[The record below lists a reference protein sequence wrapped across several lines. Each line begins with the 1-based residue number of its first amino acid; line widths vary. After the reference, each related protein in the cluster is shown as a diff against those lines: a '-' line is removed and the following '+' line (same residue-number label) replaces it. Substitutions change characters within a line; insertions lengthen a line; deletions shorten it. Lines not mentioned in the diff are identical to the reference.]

1 MSNPQGKFTDAGEIG
16 AYVLAHAAGLLWGF
30 GVNPWIFRTLVA
42 KGYRDLMLPSV
53 ALSIAVAAV
62 VLLLFLFLRR
72 MMTGGTQAAASG
84 LPGAPAVPP
93 PPTPA
98 PLPVGAL
105 RPQAGPGAGSVLGIV
120 SIVCGVIG
128 LLPGFGLLAA
138 MIGIA
143 LGWVG
148 RRRALEEGDNRGAFL
163 CLVGL
168 VLASVM
174 LVVSGIYLLLVGGAM
189 LGITH
194 F

>member
-1 MSNPQGKFTDAGEIG
+1 MSNPLGKFTDAGEIG

-42 KGYRDLMLPSV
+42 KGYRDLMLPSIV
-53 ALSIAVAAV
+53 LSLAVAAV
-62 VLLLFLFLRR
+62 VLFLFLLLRR
-72 MMTGGTQAAASG
+72 MMTGGMQAAVSG

-98 PLPVGAL
+98 PV
-105 RPQAGPGAGSVLGIV
+105 PGAGWVLGIV

-148 RRRALEEGDNRGAFL
+148 RRRALQEGDNRGAFL

-168 VLASVM
+168 VLACVM
-174 LVVSGIYLLLVGGAM
+174 LVVSGVYLLVVGGAM
-189 LGITH
+189 LGIMH

>member
-42 KGYRDLMLPSV
+42 KGYRDLMLPSI
-53 ALSIAVAAV
+53 ALSIAIAAV
-62 VLLLFLFLRR
+62 VLLLFLVLRR
-72 MMTGGTQAAASG
+72 MMAGGLQVTAYSAPGVPAAT
-84 LPGAPAVPP
+84 
-93 PPTPA
+93 PTPA
-98 PLPVGAL
+98 PVPAGTPRLQAGVVGA
-105 RPQAGPGAGSVLGIV
+105 GWILGIV
-120 SIVCGVIG
+120 SILCGVIG
-128 LLPGFGLLAA
+128 LLPGFGLLAS

-163 CLVGL
+163 CRVGL
-168 VLASVM
+168 ILASVM
-174 LVVSGIYLLLVGGAM
+174 LVVSGLYLLLVGNAM

>member
-1 MSNPQGKFTDAGEIG
+1 MSNPQGKFTDGGEIG

-42 KGYRDLMLPSV
+42 KGYRDLMLPSI
-53 ALSIAVAAV
+53 ALSIAIAAV

-72 MMTGGTQAAASG
+72 IMTGGMQVQASS
-84 LPGAPAVPP
+84 LPGATAAPP
-93 PPTPA
+93 PPA
-98 PLPVGAL
+98 AAPVGAPRL
-105 RPQAGPGAGSVLGIV
+105 QAGTVGAGWILGIV

-148 RRRALEEGDNRGAFL
+148 RRRALQEGDSRGAFL
-163 CLVGL
+163 SLVGL
-168 VLASVM
+168 ILACVM
-174 LVVSGIYLLLVGGAM
+174 LVVSGLYLLVIGSAM

>member
-16 AYVLAHAAGLLWGF
+16 AYVLAHTAGLLWGF

-42 KGYRDLMLPSV
+42 KGYRDLMLPSI
-53 ALSIAVAAV
+53 ALSIAIAVV
-62 VLLLFLFLRR
+62 VLLLFLVLRR
-72 MMTGGTQAAASG
+72 MITGGTQATASG

-93 PPTPA
+93 TPTPA
-98 PLPVGAL
+98 PVGAP
-105 RPQAGPGAGSVLGIV
+105 RPQAGAVGAGWILGIV

-128 LLPGFGLLAA
+128 LLPGFGLLASL
-138 MIGIA
+138 IGIA

-163 CLVGL
+163 CRVGL
-168 VLASVM
+168 ILASVM
-174 LVVSGIYLLLVGGAM
+174 LVVSGLYLLLVGNAM